1 MLTDCEKQIG
11 YVIFDSVCL
20 MLGAIELRAGIT
32 AEAAEEMA
40 EACKPVI
47 NKFDTYILTMASKE
61 SSTTAVAGAVWGIMS
76 TIWSGGCLGAVVSAW
91 LGTLSVGNA
100 ILYGVTA
107 LGTLAAAFATDG
119 AAEIGLIA
127 VELATATWLVEDS
140 VKCVEDCSYA

>member
-1 MLTDCEKQIG
+1 MSNDCEKQIG
-11 YVIFDSVCL
+11 YVIFDCVCL
-20 MLGAIELRAGIT
+20 MLGAAELRAGVT

-47 NKFDTYILTMASKE
+47 SKFEGYILTIASE
-61 SSTTAVAGAVWGIMS
+61 TSSTTEVATAVFGIMS

-107 LGTLAAAFATDG
+107 LGTLLAAFTTDG
-119 AAEIGLIA
+119 AAEIGIIA
-127 VELATATWLVEDS
+127 VELATAGWLIEDS
-140 VKCVEDCSYA
+140 VKCAEECSYA